1 VRQAVSPDVL
11 EQLKRY
17 DSCTL
22 SNAIEVFDVR
32 PRDTGFASGEIRCIF
47 PALAP
52 LLGFAATAT
61 VRARGKSLSGNQEP
75 LFEHVRTMPAP
86 RVLVVQ
92 DLDTPPGAGA
102 LIGEVMG
109 NIFSRLGCAGCVT
122 DGGVRDLK
130 EVEALG
136 FQYFAPGPVVS
147 HAYIRVEE
155 AGVPV
160 TVGGL
165 QVEPGDLIY
174 GDRHGVLLIPIEIAP
189 ELPAAAE
196 RVIAREQTFL
206 RWVRSPEFDPDRLAE
221 VRQVR
226 H

>member
-1 VRQAVSPDVL
+1 MRQAVSLEVL

-32 PRDTGFASGEIRCIF
+32 PRDVGFAAGEIRCLF
-47 PALAP
+47 PDLGP
-52 LLGFAATAT
+52 IVGFAATAT
-61 VRARGKSLSGNQEP
+61 VRARGKSAGGNQDP
-75 LFEHVRTMPAP
+75 LFKHTQELPAP
-86 RVLVVQ
+86 RLLVVQ
-92 DLDTPPGAGA
+92 DLDDPRGAGA
-102 LIGEVMG
+102 LVGEVMG
-109 NIFSRLGCAGCVT
+109 NIFKRLGCAGIVT

-136 FQYFAPGPVVS
+136 FHYFAPGPVVS

-160 TVGGL
+160 NVGGL
-165 QVEPGDLIY
+165 QVEPGDLVF
-174 GDRHGVLLIPIEIAP
+174 GDRHGVLLIPQEVAA
-189 ELPAAAE
+189 ELPEAADRIVE
-196 RVIAREQTFL
+196 REQKL
-206 RWVRSPEFDPDRLAE
+206 IGWVRSDDFSLDRLGEMRE
-221 VRQVR
+221 VK

>member
-1 VRQAVSPDVL
+1 MRQAVSLEVL

-32 PRDTGFASGEIRCIF
+32 PRDAGFASGQIRCLF
-47 PALAP
+47 PELAP
-52 LLGFAATAT
+52 MVGFAATAT
-61 VRARGKSLSGNQEP
+61 VRARGKAQSGNQDV
-75 LFEHVRTMPAP
+75 LFQHTQDVPAP

-92 DLDTPPGAGA
+92 DLDDDPGVGA

-109 NIFSRLGCAGCVT
+109 NIFKRLGCEGIVT

-130 EVEALG
+130 EVEAIR

-147 HAYIRVEE
+147 HAYIRVEN
-155 AGVPV
+155 AAVPV
-160 TVGGL
+160 TVAGL
-165 QVEPGDLIY
+165 HVEPGDLLF
-174 GDRHGVLLIPIEIAP
+174 GDRHGVLLIPQEIAAD
-189 ELPAAAE
+189 LPAAADKIVE
-196 RVIAREQTFL
+196 REQKL
-206 RWVRSPEFDPDRLAE
+206 IAWVRSDEFSLDRLAE
-221 VRQVR
+221 MREVK

>member
-1 VRQAVSPDVL
+1 VRQALDLDVL

-32 PRDTGFASGEIRCIF
+32 PRDTGFASGEIGCLF
-47 PALAP
+47 PDLGP
-52 LLGFAATAT
+52 MVGFAATAT
-61 VRARGKSLSGNQEP
+61 VRARGKATDGNQQP
-75 LFEHVRTMPAP
+75 LFKHTQDVVAP

-92 DLDTPPGAGA
+92 DLDQPPGAGA

-109 NIFSRLGCAGCVT
+109 NIFKRLGCAGIVT

-136 FQYFAPGPVVS
+136 FHYFAPGPVVS

-155 AGVPV
+155 AGIPV
-160 TVGGL
+160 SVAGL
-165 QVEPGDLIY
+165 RVEPGDLLF
-174 GDRHGVLLIPIEIAP
+174 GDRHGVLLIPQEVAA
-189 ELPAAAE
+189 ELPAAADE
-196 RVIAREQTFL
+196 IVAREQKL
-206 RWVRSPEFDPDRLAE
+206 IGWVRSDEFSLDRLGE
-221 VRQVR
+221 MRQVK